1 MTTEA
6 AVTGTGGKEGKAMS
20 RRVIGLGGRLAA
32 VALAMT
38 LVLVLA
44 GDGGRAATVPAVVNG
59 QDPLEVLSLKVRPN
73 VVIVLDSSGSMKWT
87 LDPTHG
93 LGNPVGGSD
102 HPRSKLWQAKQVLK
116 TIVANNQEKVSF
128 LFGQYTNGAG
138 PTMRN
143 TAATKDT
150 ANGQNRF
157 LYWTTN
163 ELSPSM
169 ATTQLSVQRS
179 FDDAAGTSR
188 GLQSWQVIYE
198 EWKTLWFEEE
208 GGARC
213 QATLAG
219 PFPKFYASGGSGGSP
234 SVSTTPR
241 NLSFDLQSAMNG
253 ASCSPDNTYE
263 VSYSATSG
271 EFRFVASGP
280 RRFRLLNRAAVATDN
295 ISEALGGYA
304 TTGWVAAGSA
314 GGSTTVNIDWYR
326 LRLARRS
333 YRRVYT
339 NGAHGVQVGDVCTI
353 TGVDGTWNGTW
364 DVIQIDGFDQFR
376 LSGNNNLRNQD
387 VYRPPSSGTLTCVS
401 TTPPVAGGV
410 ARTNDPA
417 YTLLY
422 RSDAPPSNNGSYGTA
437 NWDQIFHNTFEEEVP
452 PGSGNDVVNYQLRA
466 ARYFNGEVI
475 RVTAAGQVCDMTFPS
490 PAEMT
495 NPPTLTLQ
503 EVSAGC
509 GTDVGTPATFTWGG
523 GYYVGGDSYC
533 NGFQSRVDLVPCDL
547 RHPEAPTQLSTIGPW
562 LENEAGLDTDG
573 TILGY
578 TERMDGR
585 WSTASSP
592 SGGGVRSSGSTPI
605 AASLDDIRGIFVD
618 LWDNGQTGT
627 TDMAGPPPYE
637 LDPIKDHLDP
647 KEKTIVLFITDG
659 DDTCASGNG
668 NEQALAAAYSA
679 ELLYRRIDSSEPASS
694 VQTFAIGYGGT
705 VSGGRLN
712 WIAWGGSG
720 LGDTDTGQPDVPV
733 SGSRWDPPSGTGN
746 ETSIT
751 NDLAPLRAG
760 CTTCEDAFI
769 APDSATLAKQ
779 LQAIIDQGASSGE
792 FSAQQSVTE
801 SIFEYVDLASD
812 ATASPPE
819 VYDAR
824 MPNDRFSAIVPTRVI
839 SSFTLPGFR
848 GHLRAI
854 QNDGADGFVE
864 KWEAGE
870 VLRDLVSDGM
880 SACDTTTRGGGVG
893 ECGFTQLH
901 ANTTDATI
909 AGSAAAI
916 KRRVYTTER
925 NGVYAFDVPSLIN
938 GTANQRVTLWP
949 PVSSLIPQNY
959 VSEAQLPGGLSF
971 DEALGLPR
979 AGTTEYP
986 EQPDEDDR
994 NYDARCDPDD
1004 LVRVPGK
1011 TPEQCWLETLRRDF
1025 KACVGTNRP
1034 SACTS
1039 GSTTDRMLAA
1049 RREAREMI
1057 LAFMAGAEA
1066 VPANP
1071 GVKRA
1076 SSTGNGVQQHDI
1088 LYRARAWV
1096 LADSELATSRSRPP
1110 AAQRGAGGDE
1120 LALGVRLVP

>member
-1 MTTEA
+1 MATEA
-6 AVTGTGGKEGKAMS
+6 AVTGTDGRKGKPMS
-20 RRVIGLGGRLAA
+20 GRAIGLGGRLAA

-44 GDGGRAATVPAVVNG
+44 GDGGRAATVPAIVNG

-102 HPRSKLWQAKQVLK
+102 HPRSKLWQAKQVLR
-116 TIVANNQEKVSF
+116 TIVADNQDKVSF

-138 PTMRN
+138 PTLQN
-143 TAATKDT
+143 TSATKDT
-150 ANGQNRF
+150 SDGQNRF
-157 LYWTTN
+157 LYWTTD

-169 ATTQLSVQRS
+169 ATPELSVQRAL
-179 FDDAAGTSR
+179 DDAAGTGR

-198 EWKTLWFEEE
+198 EWSTVWFEEE
-208 GGARC
+208 SGAWC
-213 QATLAG
+213 QATLPG
-219 PFPKFYASGGSGGSP
+219 PFPKFYARGGSGGSP
-234 SVSTTPR
+234 SVSTTPQ
-241 NLSFDLQSAMNG
+241 NLSFDLQTAMNG
-253 ASCSPDNTYE
+253 ASCTGGSRENTYA
-263 VSYSATSG
+263 VSYSPTDG
-271 EFRFVASGP
+271 EFRFTADGP
-280 RRFRLLNRAAVATDN
+280 SRFRLRDRATIATN
-295 ISEALGGYA
+295 NVSEALGGYA
-304 TTGWVAAGSA
+304 DTSYVDAGSPTTTA
-314 GGSTTVNIDWYR
+314 GT
-326 LRLARRS
+326 A
-333 YRRVYT
+333 
-339 NGAHGVQVGDVCTI
+339 
-353 TGVDGTWNGTW
+353 
-364 DVIQIDGFDQFR
+364 
-376 LSGNNNLRNQD
+376 
-387 VYRPPSSGTLTCVS
+387 P
-401 TTPPVAGGV
+401 
-410 ARTNDPA
+410 TNDPA

-422 RSDAPPSNNGSYGTA
+422 RADTPPSNDGTYGTA
-437 NWDQIFHNTFEEEVP
+437 SWDRTFHNTFEEEVP

-509 GTDVGTPATFTWGG
+509 GADVGTPATFTWGG

-578 TERMDGR
+578 TETMDGR

-618 LWDNGQTGT
+618 LWNNGQTGT

-637 LDPIKDHLDP
+637 LDPIKDHLNP

-679 ELLYRRIDSSEPASS
+679 ELLYRRIDGSEPASS

-720 LGDTDTGQPDVPV
+720 LGDTGTGQPDVPV
-733 SGSRWDPPSGTGN
+733 SGSRWDPPSGTGD

-769 APDSATLAKQ
+769 APDSATLARQ
-779 LQAIIDQGASSGE
+779 LQAIIDQGASGE

-824 MPNDRFSAIVPTRVI
+824 MPNDRFAAIVPTRVI

-870 VLRDLVSDGM
+870 VLWDLVATGM
-880 SACDTTTRGGGVG
+880 GACNTTARGGGVG
-893 ECGFTQLH
+893 QCGFTQLH

-979 AGTTEYP
+979 AGTTGYP
-986 EQPDEDDR
+986 EPPDEDDR
-994 NYDARCDPDD
+994 TYDPECDPD
-1004 LVRVPGK
+1004 RVPGK
-1011 TPEQCWLETLRRDF
+1011 TPEQCWLETLQRDF
-1025 KACVGTNRP
+1025 NACVGTNLP

-1049 RREAREMI
+1049 RRRGAGDDPGLHGGGGGRPGQPRRRAGVLHGGRCRAARRP
-1057 LAFMAGAEA
+1057 LPCPRVGPRRLRAG
-1066 VPANP
+1066 
-1071 GVKRA
+1071 
-1076 SSTGNGVQQHDI
+1076 H
-1088 LYRARAWV
+1088 
-1096 LADSELATSRSRPP
+1096 SRSRPP